1 MAFHD
6 VRLPEQIE
14 RGSTGGPRFKTTVVT
29 LASGH
34 EFRNGDWERTRG
46 RWDAGYGIQNTED
59 LFDVVNFFYAR
70 EGRLNGFRFKDWT
83 DFKLDNNIAT
93 GDDTTTVFQ
102 LIKLYNSGGFQY
114 QRRITRPVAGTITVS
129 ATVNLVG
136 NSTYQW
142 TLSGS
147 GTGEYYLEASG
158 GGQPSIT
165 NEPPD
170 VLIGGS
176 AAPTGT
182 AGSLAAGEWDWA
194 DNDTLGFSTI
204 YVRLSGDIDPDTAS
218 SGFVQASYPDSGVS
232 KDDST
237 GQITFSTAPGQDA
250 VISAQCE
257 FDVPVRFDTDEL
269 DIQAEAYLGGDG
281 ASGVIPDIPLV
292 EIRE

>member
-46 RWDAGYGIQNTED
+46 KWDAGYGIQNTDD

-70 EGRLNGFRFKDWT
+70 EGRLNAFRFKDWT
-83 DFKLDNNIAT
+83 DFRLDNNIAT

-102 LIKLYNSGGFQY
+102 LVKLYESGSFQY
-114 QRRITRPVAGTITVS
+114 QRRITRPVAGTITAS

-136 NSTYQW
+136 TTTYQW

-147 GTGEYYLEASG
+147 GTGEYYLEAQG
-158 GGQPSIT
+158 GGQPPLS
-165 NEPPD
+165 NQPPQ
-170 VLIGGS
+170 VHIGGS
-176 AAPTGT
+176 SAPTGT
-182 AGSLAAGEWDWA
+182 VGSLVQGEWDWA
-194 DNDTLGFSTI
+194 DNDSLGFSTI
-204 YVRLSGDIDPDTAS
+204 YVRLSGDADPDT
-218 SGFVQASYPDSGVS
+218 SGSGNVQAVYPDSDVT
-232 KDDST
+232 KDPDT
-237 GQITFSTAPGQDA
+237 GQLTFGTAPAEGA
-250 VISAQCE
+250 IVTAECE

-281 ASGVIPDIPLV
+281 SSGVIPDIPLV